1 MAQHDYFLENQTAA
15 NYRTDHNNCLA
26 AIVSNNSGDTEP
38 SPTFAFQIWVDT
50 SGATDIVKQRN
61 ADNDAWIEIYRLT
74 TSAQTIQNLDVS
86 GNITVDGTVDGRDV
100 AADGTKLDGIESGA
114 TADQTAAEIRTL
126 VESASDSNVFTDA
139 DHTKLNGIE
148 TGATADQTKADIDA
162 LNIDAGTLDGID
174 SGSFIRSDTSDEVTG
189 STTWNVASTASIRI
203 KKPNTTSYAG
213 ITFDE
218 AGDSRYLFYMNN
230 AADGNLILQSR
241 KNGSNI
247 RTVFNVDEANGRLTF
262 GSDAYVNSNKIWHA
276 GNDGSGTGL
285 DADKLDGQHESYFLN
300 TSSTA
305 QTKTGNLTISK
316 SLPKL
321 ILDSPSTGDDFTS
334 QGAQISI
341 GESGDGGSAALH
353 LTYRGNGYAYIG
365 MGTLSDG
372 IPPFSTIRFKY
383 NSNQIVASGTL
394 IADGFAP
401 QNGGTITDAS
411 GNFGSIKVTG
421 GSTGGWKGYAIE
433 DGAVFMQNDANSAFG
448 LYDDTNNHWAVYHV
462 KNAATYLYY
471 DGVNKFNTTS
481 TGVQVNGQLSVYK
494 PDNNVSDHIR
504 FYNDTTRVGEIGC
517 EDTTWLRINQETN
530 KNIYT
535 PRYIRADNGFYID
548 GTTFGFTGDA
558 TLKTK
563 NGTSSAP
570 SHTFGNDTNTGVFR
584 VTADSLGFSA
594 GGTRRGR
601 LTGNTVDFPGV
612 YNATT
617 SGGTTVKVNS
627 SGRLRRASSSR
638 NVKTNIEPMDA
649 AYAIKLLNEAQPVW
663 YRPRIP
669 DPEYPQQYLDSLEE
683 NESPGIYEC
692 EAFCLD
698 NDIDWEVGDKWMN
711 EGENPAH
718 SHWGF
723 IAEDLAEV
731 DPRLC
736 YLNPDTNTW
745 DSVDYEKFTPV
756 LLKLAQMQKEEIAQT
771 NSLLQTALTRIEALE
786 AKVAALES
794 GAS

>member
-1 MAQHDYFLENQTAA
+1 
-15 NYRTDHNNCLA
+15 
-26 AIVSNNSGDTEP
+26 
-38 SPTFAFQIWVDT
+38 
-50 SGATDIVKQRN
+50 
-61 ADNDAWIEIYRLT
+61 
-74 TSAQTIQNLDVS
+74 
-86 GNITVDGTVDGRDV
+86 
-100 AADGTKLDGIESGA
+100 
-114 TADQTAAEIRTL
+114 
-126 VESASDSNVFTDA
+126 
-139 DHTKLNGIE
+139 
-148 TGATADQTKADIDA
+148 
-162 LNIDAGTLDGID
+162 
-174 SGSFIRSDTSDEVTG
+174 
-189 STTWNVASTASIRI
+189 
-203 KKPNTTSYAG
+203 
-213 ITFDE
+213 
-218 AGDSRYLFYMNN
+218 LFYMNN

-530 KNIYT
+530 KNIY
-535 PRYIRADNGFYID
+535 
-548 GTTFGFTGDA
+548 
-558 TLKTK
+558 
-563 NGTSSAP
+563 
-570 SHTFGNDTNTGVFR
+570 
-584 VTADSLGFSA
+584 
-594 GGTRRGR
+594 
-601 LTGNTVDFPGV
+601 
-612 YNATT
+612 
-617 SGGTTVKVNS
+617 
-627 SGRLRRASSSR
+627 
-638 NVKTNIEPMDA
+638 
-649 AYAIKLLNEAQPVW
+649 
-663 YRPRIP
+663 
-669 DPEYPQQYLDSLEE
+669 
-683 NESPGIYEC
+683 
-692 EAFCLD
+692 
-698 NDIDWEVGDKWMN
+698 
-711 EGENPAH
+711 
-718 SHWGF
+718 
-723 IAEDLAEV
+723 
-731 DPRLC
+731 
-736 YLNPDTNTW
+736 
-745 DSVDYEKFTPV
+745 
-756 LLKLAQMQKEEIAQT
+756 
-771 NSLLQTALTRIEALE
+771 
-786 AKVAALES
+786 
-794 GAS
+794 